1 MPCWP
6 TSPISTRKAEGG
18 ILLAAGAIFSYKR
31 TRMKIYRL
39 QDVHHQTRMA
49 TSDDG
54 KNFFALSGDIYC
66 REFNFTNERIE
77 VLSTLAPIEP
87 KTIYGIG
94 LNYRKHAEETG
105 AKIPEKPIVFL
116 KSPTALQNPEGPIV
130 LPRHLRSDEV
140 DFECELAVVI
150 GYECKNVSRADA
162 LNYVLGYTAAN
173 DVSARDWQKQWG
185 GSQWCRGKT
194 FDTFC
199 PLGPALVTPSALKD
213 PNNLAITTRVNGTTM
228 QESNTRDMIFS
239 VAELIEFLSGSTTLE
254 PGTLIL
260 TGTPEGVGMGRKPPL
275 FLKPGDVVEVEIE
288 GIGILRNP
296 VVEEA
301 VA

>member
-1 MPCWP
+1 
-6 TSPISTRKAEGG
+6 
-18 ILLAAGAIFSYKR
+18 
-31 TRMKIYRL
+31 
-39 QDVHHQTRMA
+39 MA

-54 KNFFALSGDIYC
+54 QNFFALTGDIFC
-66 REFNFTNERIE
+66 REFKITNERID
-77 VLSTLAPIEP
+77 VLTLLTPIEP

-105 AKIPEKPIVFL
+105 AKIPEHPIVFL
-116 KSPTALQNPEGPIV
+116 KSTASVQDPDGPIV
-130 LPRHLRSDEV
+130 LPRHLRSDQV
-140 DFECELAVVI
+140 DFEGELGVVI

-162 LNYVLGYTAAN
+162 MHYVLGYTIAN

-199 PLGPALVTPSALKD
+199 PLGPALVTPAGLKN
-213 PNNLAITTRVNGTTM
+213 PNDLAITTRVNGEIM
-228 QESNTRDMIFS
+228 QQSNTRDMIFHI
-239 VAELIEFLSGSTTLE
+239 AEIIEFLSGSTTLE

-260 TGTPEGVGMGRKPPL
+260 TGTPEGVGMGRKPPVY
-275 FLKPGDVVEVEIE
+275 LKSGDVVEVEIE

-296 VVEEA
+296 VVEEDLS
-301 VA
+301 

>member
-1 MPCWP
+1 
-6 TSPISTRKAEGG
+6 
-18 ILLAAGAIFSYKR
+18 
-31 TRMKIYRL
+31 
-39 QDVHHQTRMA
+39 MA

-54 KNFFALSGDIYC
+54 KTFFALAGDISC
-66 REFNFTNERIE
+66 REFKITNERIE
-77 VLSTLAPIEP
+77 VASLLAPIEP

-105 AKIPEKPIVFL
+105 AKIPEHPIVFL
-116 KSPTALQNPEGPIV
+116 KSPTAVQDPGGPIV
-130 LPRHLRSDEV
+130 LPRHLRSDQV
-140 DFECELAVVI
+140 DFEGELGVVI

-162 LNYVLGYTAAN
+162 MNYVLGYTIVN

-199 PLGPALVTPSALKD
+199 PLGPALVTPSGLKN
-213 PNNLAITTRVNGTTM
+213 PNDLAIRTRVNGVTM
-228 QESNTRDMIFS
+228 QDSTTRDMIFPI
-239 VAELIEFLSGSTTLE
+239 AEIIEFLSGSTTLE
-254 PGTLIL
+254 AGTLIL

-275 FLKPGDVVEVEIE
+275 YLKAGDVVEVEIE

-296 VVEEA
+296 VVEEEL
-301 VA
+301 